1 MVENQK
7 KLNFKGGVVPALG
20 FGTYDIRGKECTE
33 AVRHALEVGY
43 RHIDTA
49 RFYDNEQ
56 EVGQGLKQ
64 SQADRDEIFL
74 TTKIW
79 NTELA
84 PHKFIKS
91 TEESLRTLKVDHVD
105 LLLVHWPTKD
115 EKETLLAVETL
126 NDCLQKG
133 YAKYVGVSNFNVTL
147 MEKSVALAPIVC
159 NQTEYHPYLHIDR
172 FIDFVRNHDMFL
184 TAYCP
189 LAQGAVFKDEAL
201 KSIAANHGK
210 SIGQI
215 VLKWFLQQD
224 QIAMIPKASKPEHRI
239 SNYAVWDFE
248 LTTEEYEAIQKLDRQ
263 YRIINPGWSCDWSK

>member
-1 MVENQK
+1 MIEVQK
-7 KLNFKGGVVPALG
+7 NLSFKGGVVPALG
-20 FGTYDIRGKECTE
+20 FGTYDIRGKDCKE
-33 AVRHALEVGY
+33 AVLHALEVGY

-56 EVGQGLKQ
+56 EVGLGIKQ
-64 SQADRDEIFL
+64 SLVDRDKIFL

-91 TEESLRTLKVDHVD
+91 TEESLQTLKVDHVD

-115 EKETLLAVETL
+115 EKETLSAVETL
-126 NDCLQKG
+126 NECLHKG
-133 YAKYVGVSNFNVTL
+133 YAKYVGVSNFNVSL
-147 MEKSVALAPIVC
+147 MEKSLTLAPIVC

-172 FIDFVRNHDMFL
+172 FIKFVRDHEMFL

-189 LAQGAVFKDEAL
+189 LAQGAVFKDEEL
-201 KSIAANHGK
+201 KSIAANHSK
-210 SIGQI
+210 TISQI
-215 VLKWFLQQD
+215 VLKWFLRQE

-239 SNYAVWDFE
+239 TNYAIWDFE
-248 LTTEEYEAIQKLDRQ
+248 LSEDEYNEIQKLDKQ
-263 YRIINPGWSCDWSK
+263 YRIINPEWSCDWSR